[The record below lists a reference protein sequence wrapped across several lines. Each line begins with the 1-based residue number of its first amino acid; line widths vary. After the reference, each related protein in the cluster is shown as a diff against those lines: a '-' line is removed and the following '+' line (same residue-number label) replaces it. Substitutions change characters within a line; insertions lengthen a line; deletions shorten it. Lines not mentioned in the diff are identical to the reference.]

1 MSLKPQV
8 LEHLNVVS
16 ANAGALH
23 ASSSVS
29 GILLGC
35 LVVQSYV
42 YYKKHYDDPLGVKIL
57 VVTLVTSEIAQQ
69 LCMIDADYTLAISN
83 WGNPTIFFRLP
94 ASLWATIVIS
104 VLNSP
109 LVESFYFWRI
119 YKISQRMWPSVIGTF
134 LSWLRCAGWLVFAS
148 TAAQQGSL
156 TPGFIDDKSWLI
168 ITLVAFGLVTNGFLA
183 AVMVYYLIRNRHT
196 PFRRTKLLID
206 RLIMWTVQTSIITGY
221 TLLDPHAMCHLF
233 TPPRLAYAA
242 TLILFITL
250 RNTLIWFGI
259 LACTTKV
266 CANCLLSSLNDRA
279 KIRVHTKSEALSS
292 SDVPMQPQTN
302 SQQSPIVINISTEQ
316 ATCTTASKEDKLGS
330 I

>member
-196 PFRRTKLLID
+196 PFRRMGVPPRTKLLID
-206 RLIMWTVQTSIITGY
+206 RLIMWTVQTSIITG
-221 TLLDPHAMCHLF
+221 
-233 TPPRLAYAA
+233 LAYAA

-292 SDVPMQPQTN
+292 SDVPMQPQSRRLALPLAKKTN
-302 SQQSPIVINISTEQ
+302 W
-316 ATCTTASKEDKLGS
+316 
-330 I
+330 